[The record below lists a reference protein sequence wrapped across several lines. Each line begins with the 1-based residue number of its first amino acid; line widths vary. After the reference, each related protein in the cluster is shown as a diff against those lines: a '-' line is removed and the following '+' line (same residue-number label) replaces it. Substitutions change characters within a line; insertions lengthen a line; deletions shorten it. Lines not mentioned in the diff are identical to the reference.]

1 MFVQTDDKE
10 KAGLYTISYEASLV
24 SYPNVAPITNVH
36 FISLLVVSKPV
47 LVPEDPLTTESKLLK
62 DPNPDKSQF
71 KRLRTD

>member
-36 FISLLVVSKPV
+36 FISLLVVNKPV
-47 LVPEDPLTTESKLLK
+47 LEPEDPITTESKLL
-62 DPNPDKSQF
+62 
-71 KRLRTD
+71 